1 MKLLNKERKT
11 LMKKSTRDLIIE
23 NNVKR
28 LRLNSH
34 DREVYENYITYVR
47 ANLSINEHDSEKM
60 LLNILNHLLSAEKDG
75 MHAMEFF
82 DHDPKQHADNMIK
95 NMPNRTFQNIFK
107 FIGLHILM
115 LLGVFSFIR
124 GFTGFFTQIEY
135 TYLYTFL
142 ITFVT
147 GFTMIFIF
155 IWMIFKVVQIRIY
168 SESNWTTTITN
179 ILISGTFV
187 LTILAFYL
195 PGFYLQLGPKI
206 YTSNWA
212 YIIIALIL
220 TPLGLYI
227 DHHRKIDQPDTR

>member
-1 MKLLNKERKT
+1 
-11 LMKKSTRDLIIE
+11 MKKSTRDLIIE

-47 ANLSINEHDSEKM
+47 ANLSINEHDSERM
-60 LLNILNHLLSAEKDG
+60 LLEILNHLLKSEKDG

-82 DHDPKQHADNMIK
+82 DHDPKQHADNLIN

-107 FIGLHILM
+107 FIGLHIII

-124 GFTGFFTQIEY
+124 GFTGFFTQIEH

-147 GFTMIFIF
+147 GFTMIFFF

-168 SESNWTTTITN
+168 SESSWTTLITN
-179 ILISGTFV
+179 ILISGSFI

-195 PGFYLQLGPKI
+195 PGYYLQLGPKI

-212 YIIIALIL
+212 YIILSLIL

-227 DHHRKIDQPDTR
+227 DHKRKINQPETR

>member
-1 MKLLNKERKT
+1 
-11 LMKKSTRDLIIE
+11 MKKSTRDLIIE

-34 DREVYENYITYVR
+34 DREVYEDYLTYVR

-60 LLNILNHLLSAEKDG
+60 LLDILNHLLSAEKEG
-75 MHAMEFF
+75 MHAMDFF
-82 DHDPKQHADNMIK
+82 DHDPKQHADNMIN

-107 FIGLHILM
+107 FIGLHIII
-115 LLGVFSFIR
+115 LLGIFSFIR

-147 GFTMIFIF
+147 GFSMIFIF
-155 IWMIFKVVQIRIY
+155 IWMIFKVVQIRIF
-168 SESNWTTTITN
+168 SESSWITLLSNLLIFTTFI
-179 ILISGTFV
+179 V
-187 LTILAFYL
+187 TILAFYL
-195 PGFYLQLGPKI
+195 PSFYLQLGPKI

-212 YIIIALIL
+212 YIILSFIL

-227 DHHRKIDQPDTR
+227 DHRRKINHPETK